1 MASTKYYILFDK
13 LNTPARNLLKETCEL
28 VPITD
33 YMQEPD
39 RYAEKI
45 DGIFRL
51 TGSPLITKCMSDE
64 SLLNKM
70 PNVKVAISIGAGT
83 DCFNL
88 PMLWK
93 KGIRVATTGKLNLGV
108 TAELGFMLLMASARN
123 LKQAMVAA
131 ASPESFNMF
140 RLNNNGVRL
149 LGSTL
154 GIIGMGS
161 VGYFVAEKAAAFK
174 MNILYHNR
182 TRRSQED
189 ENKVQA
195 KYCETIEKLLSQSD
209 FVMLCVPLTDHTKY
223 LIGAKE
229 LKLMKPS
236 AVLINI
242 SRGDVVDQD
251 ALVKALQAGAI
262 GGAALDVT
270 TPEPLPAD
278 HPLLHMPNVIVTPHY
293 AGATKEVLQEL
304 LSTGVTNLLAG
315 LKGNPMP
322 NELECPH
329 SLATCSSQPMQ

>member
-1 MASTKYYILFDK
+1 MDNFIMASTKYYILIEELIPFVH
-13 LNTPARNLLKETCEL
+13 NLVKETCEL
-28 VPITD
+28 VTITD
-33 YMQEPD
+33 YMQDPD

-45 DGIFRL
+45 EGIIRL
-51 TGSPLITKCMSDE
+51 VGSPIVSKSLRDE
-64 SLLNKM
+64 RFLSKM
-70 PNVKVAISIGAGT
+70 PNVKVVVSLGAGT
-83 DCFNL
+83 DILNL
-88 PMLWK
+88 PLLWK
-93 KGIRVATTGKLNLGV
+93 KGIPVATTGKINSGV
-108 TAELGFMLLMASARN
+108 TAEHGFMLLMASARS

-131 ASPESFNMF
+131 ASPESFVTF
-140 RLNNNGVRL
+140 RLNNNGIRL

-154 GIIGMGS
+154 GIIGLGS

-236 AVLINI
+236 AVIINI

-251 ALVKALQAGAI
+251 ALVKALQEGTI
-262 GGAALDVT
+262 GGAALDVMK
-270 TPEPLPAD
+270 PEPLPPD
-278 HPLLHMPNVIVTPHY
+278 HPLLHMPNVIVTPHI
-293 AGATKEVLQEL
+293 AGATREVMQEL
-304 LSTGVTNLLAG
+304 WSTGVTNLLAG

-322 NELECPH
+322 NELECPI
-329 SLATCSSQPMQ
+329 P